1 MTRRLSLRQFTLLDG
16 LAALAALMSLGGA
29 IWSPK
34 LANGLARAT
43 GSMETVELAVDVRH
57 LYLDQPETFFE
68 TARNEGSVSLVIR
81 NQPAGRLQLLDVEDI
96 TRPLLDLLPDGTI
109 VEASDPTAGRPI
121 HARFQLQAEAE
132 TSSSG
137 VVVAG
142 TKLKI
147 GTPVE
152 LEGRLYRVSGV
163 VSGLDLP

>member
-1 MTRRLSLRQFTLLDG
+1 MTRRLSLRQFTVLDG
-16 LAALAALMSLGGA
+16 LAALAAFMALGGA

-43 GSMETVELAVDVRH
+43 GSMESVELSVDVRH
-57 LYLDQPETFFE
+57 LYLDQPETFFAAVRKE
-68 TARNEGSVSLVIR
+68 KSVSMVIR
-81 NQPAGRLQLLDVEDI
+81 NQPAGRLQLLDVDDI

>member
-1 MTRRLSLRQFTLLDG
+1 MTRRLSLHQFTVLDG
-16 LAALAALMSLGGA
+16 LAALAALIALGGA

-34 LANGLARAT
+34 MANGLARAT
-43 GSMETVELAVDVRH
+43 GSMETVELSVDVLH
-57 LYLDQPETFFE
+57 LYLDQPETFF
-68 TARNEGSVSLVIR
+68 AAVRSEGSVSMVIR

-96 TRPLLDLLPDGTI
+96 TTPLAEVLADGSVVETPDLTP
-109 VEASDPTAGRPI
+109 GRAI
-121 HARFQLQAEAE
+121 HARFQRQAEAE
-132 TSSSG
+132 TGSSG

-147 GTPVE
+147 GTPVD

>member
-16 LAALAALMSLGGA
+16 LAALVALMALGGA

-68 TARNEGSVSLVIR
+68 TARSEGSVSLVIR
-81 NQPAGRLQLLDVEDI
+81 NQPAGRLQLLNVEDI

>member
-1 MTRRLSLRQFTLLDG
+1 MTRRLSLHQFTVLDG
-16 LAALAALMSLGGA
+16 LAALAALIALGGA

-34 LANGLARAT
+34 MANGLARAT
-43 GSMETVELAVDVRH
+43 GSIETVELSVDVLH
-57 LYLDQPETFFE
+57 LYLDQPETFF
-68 TARNEGSVSLVIR
+68 AAVRNEGSVSMVIR

-96 TRPLLDLLPDGTI
+96 TTPLAEVLADGSVVETPDLTP
-109 VEASDPTAGRPI
+109 GRAI

-132 TSSSG
+132 TGSSG

-147 GTPVE
+147 GAPVE

>member
-1 MTRRLSLRQFTLLDG
+1 MTRRLSLRQFTVLDG
-16 LAALAALMSLGGA
+16 LAALAALMALGGA

-57 LYLDQPETFFE
+57 LYLDQPERFFE
-68 TARNEGSVSLVIR
+68 TARDEGSVSLVIR

>member
-1 MTRRLSLRQFTLLDG
+1 MTRRLSLYRFTVLDG
-16 LAALAALMSLGGA
+16 LAALAALIALGGA

-34 LANGLARAT
+34 MANGLARAT
-43 GSMETVELAVDVRH
+43 GSIETVELSVDVLH
-57 LYLDQPETFFE
+57 LYLDQPETFF
-68 TARNEGSVSLVIR
+68 AAVRNEGSVSMVIR

-96 TRPLLDLLPDGTI
+96 TTPLAEVLADGSVVETPDLTP
-109 VEASDPTAGRPI
+109 GRAI

-132 TSSSG
+132 TGSSG

-147 GTPVE
+147 GVPVE

>member
-1 MTRRLSLRQFTLLDG
+1 MTRRLSLRQFTVLDG
-16 LAALAALMSLGGA
+16 LAALAALMALGGA

-57 LYLDQPETFFE
+57 LYLDQPERFFE
-68 TARNEGSVSLVIR
+68 TARDEGSVSLVIR

-96 TRPLLDLLPDGTI
+96 TRPLADVLPDGSV
-109 VEASDPTAGRPI
+109 VETPDLTPGRSI

-132 TSSSG
+132 TGASG

-147 GTPVE
+147 GSPVE

>member
-1 MTRRLSLRQFTLLDG
+1 MTRRLSLRQFTVLDG
-16 LAALAALMSLGGA
+16 LAALAALMALGGA

-57 LYLDQPETFFE
+57 LYLDQPERFFE
-68 TARNEGSVSLVIR
+68 TARDEGSVSLVIR

-96 TRPLLDLLPDGTI
+96 TRPLVDVLPDGSV
-109 VEASDPTAGRPI
+109 VETPDLTPGRSI

-132 TSSSG
+132 TGSSG

-147 GTPVE
+147 GSPVE
-152 LEGRLYRVSGV
+152 LEGRLYRVPGV

>member
-1 MTRRLSLRQFTLLDG
+1 MTRRLSLHQFTVLDG
-16 LAALAALMSLGGA
+16 LAALAALIALGGA

-34 LANGLARAT
+34 MANGLARAT
-43 GSMETVELAVDVRH
+43 GSIETVELSVDVLH
-57 LYLDQPETFFE
+57 LYLDQPETFF
-68 TARNEGSVSLVIR
+68 AAVRNEGSVSMVIR

-96 TRPLLDLLPDGTI
+96 TTPLAEVLADGSVVETPDLTP
-109 VEASDPTAGRPI
+109 GRAI

-132 TSSSG
+132 TGSSG

-147 GTPVE
+147 GVPVE

>member
-1 MTRRLSLRQFTLLDG
+1 MTRRLSLHQFTVLDG
-16 LAALAALMSLGGA
+16 LAALAALIALGGA

-34 LANGLARAT
+34 MANGLARAT

-68 TARNEGSVSLVIR
+68 TARNEKSVSMVIR

>member
-1 MTRRLSLRQFTLLDG
+1 MTRRLSLRQFTVLDG
-16 LAALAALMSLGGA
+16 LAALAALMALGGA

-57 LYLDQPETFFE
+57 LYLDQPERFFE
-68 TARNEGSVSLVIR
+68 TAREEGSVSLVIR

-96 TRPLLDLLPDGTI
+96 TRPLADVLPDGSV
-109 VEASDPTAGRPI
+109 VETPDLTPGRSI

-132 TSSSG
+132 TGASG

-147 GTPVE
+147 GSPVE

>member
-1 MTRRLSLRQFTLLDG
+1 MTRRLSLRQFTVLDG
-16 LAALAALMSLGGA
+16 LAALAALMALGGA

-57 LYLDQPETFFE
+57 LYLDQPERFFE
-68 TARNEGSVSLVIR
+68 TARDEGSVSLVIR

-96 TRPLLDLLPDGTI
+96 TRPLADVLPDGSV
-109 VEASDPTAGRPI
+109 VETPDLTPGRAI
-121 HARFQLQAEAE
+121 HVRFQLQAEAE
-132 TSSSG
+132 TGSSG

-147 GTPVE
+147 GSPVE

-163 VSGLDLP
+163 VSGVDLP

>member
-1 MTRRLSLRQFTLLDG
+1 MTRRLSLYRFTVLDG
-16 LAALAALMSLGGA
+16 LAALAALIALGGA

-34 LANGLARAT
+34 MANGLARAT
-43 GSMETVELAVDVRH
+43 GSMETVELSVDVLH
-57 LYLDQPETFFE
+57 LYLDQPETFF
-68 TARNEGSVSLVIR
+68 AAVRNEGSVSMVIR

-96 TRPLLDLLPDGTI
+96 TTPLAEVLPDGSVVVTP
-109 VEASDPTAGRPI
+109 DLTPGRAI

-132 TSSSG
+132 TGSSG

-147 GTPVE
+147 GAPVE

-163 VSGLDLP
+163 VSGLALP

>member
-1 MTRRLSLRQFTLLDG
+1 MTRRLSLRQFTVLDG
-16 LAALAALMSLGGA
+16 LAALAALMALGGA

-57 LYLDQPETFFE
+57 LYLDQPERFFE
-68 TARNEGSVSLVIR
+68 TAREEGSVSLVIR

-96 TRPLLDLLPDGTI
+96 TRPLADVLPDGSV
-109 VEASDPTAGRPI
+109 VETPDLTPGRSI

-132 TSSSG
+132 TGSSG

-147 GTPVE
+147 GSPVE

>member
-1 MTRRLSLRQFTLLDG
+1 MTRRLSLRQFSVLDA
-16 LAALAALMSLGGA
+16 LAALAALMALGGA

-57 LYLDQPETFFE
+57 LYLDQPERFFE
-68 TARNEGSVSLVIR
+68 TARDEGSVSLVIR

-96 TRPLLDLLPDGTI
+96 TRPLADVLPDGTV
-109 VEASDPTAGRPI
+109 VETPDLTPGRPI
-121 HARFQLQAEAE
+121 HARFQLQTEAE
-132 TSSSG
+132 TGSSG

-147 GTPVE
+147 GSPVE

>member
-1 MTRRLSLRQFTLLDG
+1 MTRRLSLRQFTVLDG
-16 LAALAALMSLGGA
+16 LAALAALMALGGA

-57 LYLDQPETFFE
+57 LYLDQPERFFE
-68 TARNEGSVSLVIR
+68 TARDEGSVSLVIR

-96 TRPLLDLLPDGTI
+96 TRPLADVLPDGSV
-109 VEASDPTAGRPI
+109 VETPDLTTGRAI

-132 TSSSG
+132 TGSSG

-147 GTPVE
+147 GSPVE

>member
-1 MTRRLSLRQFTLLDG
+1 MTRRLSLRQFTVLDG
-16 LAALAALMSLGGA
+16 LAALAALMALGGA

-57 LYLDQPETFFE
+57 LYLDQPERFFE
-68 TARNEGSVSLVIR
+68 TARDEGSVSLVIR

-96 TRPLLDLLPDGTI
+96 TRPLADVLPDGSV
-109 VEASDPTAGRPI
+109 VETPDLTPGRSI
-121 HARFQLQAEAE
+121 HARFQLRAEAE
-132 TSSSG
+132 TGSSG

-147 GTPVE
+147 GSPVE

>member
-1 MTRRLSLRQFTLLDG
+1 MTRRLSLRQFTVLDG
-16 LAALAALMSLGGA
+16 LAALAALMALGGA

-57 LYLDQPETFFE
+57 LYLDQPERFFE
-68 TARNEGSVSLVIR
+68 TARDEGSVSLVIR

-96 TRPLLDLLPDGTI
+96 TRPLADVLPDGSV
-109 VEASDPTAGRPI
+109 VETPDLTPGRSI

-132 TSSSG
+132 TGASG

-147 GTPVE
+147 GSPVE

-163 VSGLDLP
+163 DSGLDLP

>member
-1 MTRRLSLRQFTLLDG
+1 MTRRLSLRQFTVLDA
-16 LAALAALMSLGGA
+16 LAALAALMALGGA

-57 LYLDQPETFFE
+57 LYLDQPERFFE
-68 TARNEGSVSLVIR
+68 TARDEGSVSLVIR

-96 TRPLLDLLPDGTI
+96 TRPLADVLPDGSV
-109 VEASDPTAGRPI
+109 VETPDLTTGRAI

-132 TSSSG
+132 TGSSG

-147 GTPVE
+147 GSPVE

>member
-1 MTRRLSLRQFTLLDG
+1 MTRRLSLRQFKVLDG
-16 LAALAALMSLGGA
+16 LAALAALMALGGA

-57 LYLDQPETFFE
+57 LYLDQPETFF
-68 TARNEGSVSLVIR
+68 AAVRKEGSVSMVIR

-96 TRPLLDLLPDGTI
+96 TRPLADVLPDGSV
-109 VEASDPTAGRPI
+109 VETPDLTPGRAI

-132 TSSSG
+132 TGSSG

-147 GTPVE
+147 GSPVE

>member
-1 MTRRLSLRQFTLLDG
+1 MTRRLSLYRFTVLDG
-16 LAALAALMSLGGA
+16 LAALAALIALGGA

-34 LANGLARAT
+34 MANGLARAT
-43 GSMETVELAVDVRH
+43 GSIETVELSVDVLH
-57 LYLDQPETFFE
+57 LYLDQPETFF
-68 TARNEGSVSLVIR
+68 AAVRNEGSVSMVIR

-96 TRPLLDLLPDGTI
+96 TTPLAEVLADGSVVETPDLTP
-109 VEASDPTAGRPI
+109 GRAI

-132 TSSSG
+132 TGSSG

-147 GTPVE
+147 GAPVE

>member
-1 MTRRLSLRQFTLLDG
+1 MTRRLSLRQFTVLDG
-16 LAALAALMSLGGA
+16 LAALAALMALGGA

-57 LYLDQPETFFE
+57 LYLDQPERFFE
-68 TARNEGSVSLVIR
+68 TARDEGSVSLVIR

-147 GTPVE
+147 GSPVE

>member
-1 MTRRLSLRQFTLLDG
+1 MTRRLFLRQFTILDVM
-16 LAALAALMSLGGA
+16 AALAALIAMGGA

-43 GSMETVELAVDVRH
+43 GSMETVELAVDVIH
-57 LYLDQPETFFE
+57 LYLDQPEKFF
-68 TARNEGSVSLVIR
+68 AAVRNEGSVSMVIR
-81 NQPAGRLQLLDVEDI
+81 NQPAGRLRLLDVEDI
-96 TRPLLDLLPDGTI
+96 TRPLAEVLPSGSVVETPDLTP
-109 VEASDPTAGRPI
+109 GRTI

-132 TSSSG
+132 TRSSG

-147 GTPVE
+147 GSPVE

>member
-1 MTRRLSLRQFTLLDG
+1 MTRRLSLRQFTVLDA
-16 LAALAALMSLGGA
+16 LAALAALMALGGA

-57 LYLDQPETFFE
+57 LYLDQPERFFE
-68 TARNEGSVSLVIR
+68 TARDEGSVSLVIR
-81 NQPAGRLQLLDVEDI
+81 NQPAGSLQLLDVEDI
-96 TRPLLDLLPDGTI
+96 TRPLADVLPDGSV
-109 VEASDPTAGRPI
+109 VETPDLTTGRAI

-132 TSSSG
+132 TGSSG

-147 GTPVE
+147 GSPVE

>member
-16 LAALAALMSLGGA
+16 LAALAALMALGGA

>member
-16 LAALAALMSLGGA
+16 LAALVALMALVGA

-43 GSMETVELAVDVRH
+43 GSMESVELSVDVRH
-57 LYLDQPETFFE
+57 LYLDQPETFFAAVRKE
-68 TARNEGSVSLVIR
+68 KSVSMVIR

>member
-16 LAALAALMSLGGA
+16 LAALAALMALGGA

-68 TARNEGSVSLVIR
+68 TARNEKSVSMVIR

>member
-1 MTRRLSLRQFTLLDG
+1 MTRRFSLRQFTLLDG
-16 LAALAALMSLGGA
+16 LAALAALMALAGA
-29 IWSPK
+29 VWSPK

-43 GSMETVELAVDVRH
+43 GSMESVELSVDVRH
-57 LYLDQPETFFE
+57 LYLDQPETFFAAVRE
-68 TARNEGSVSLVIR
+68 EGTVSIVIR
-81 NQPAGRLQLLDVEDI
+81 NQPAGRVQLLAVDDI
-96 TRPLLDLLPDGTI
+96 TLPLLDLLPDGTI

-152 LEGRLYRVSGV
+152 LEGLLYRVSGV
-163 VSGLDLP
+163 VSGLELP

>member
-1 MTRRLSLRQFTLLDG
+1 MTRRLSLRQFTVLDG
-16 LAALAALMSLGGA
+16 LAALAALMALGGA

-57 LYLDQPETFFE
+57 LYLDQPERFFE
-68 TARNEGSVSLVIR
+68 TARDEGSVSLVIR

-96 TRPLLDLLPDGTI
+96 TRPLLDFLPGGTI

>member
-1 MTRRLSLRQFTLLDG
+1 MTRRLSLRQFTVLDG
-16 LAALAALMSLGGA
+16 LAALAALMALGGA

-57 LYLDQPETFFE
+57 LYLDQPERFFE
-68 TARNEGSVSLVIR
+68 TAREEGSVSLVIR